1 MLKYSKSSIDIT
13 LPGCKA
19 EFKPTAKTKL
29 LETITVNNRLRGSWL
44 REIPHKPVGVTKN
57 FLSSSRNFCIMTNQ
71 KATGGRP
78 EID

>member
-29 LETITVNNRLRGSWL
+29 LETITINNRLRGSWL
-44 REIPHKPVGVTKN
+44 REIPHKPVGVTKI
-57 FLSSSRNFCIMTNQ
+57 FFQ
-71 KATGGRP
+71 AP
-78 EID
+78 ETFA